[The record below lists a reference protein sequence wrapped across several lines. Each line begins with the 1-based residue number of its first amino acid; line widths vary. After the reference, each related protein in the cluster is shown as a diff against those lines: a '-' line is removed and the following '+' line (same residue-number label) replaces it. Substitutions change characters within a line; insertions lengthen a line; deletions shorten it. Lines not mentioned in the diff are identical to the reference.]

1 MACQFINGISWH
13 FFYFFRQ
20 RFSMMIFLWWR
31 WMQGEYSA
39 ERKDAT
45 FYNEMLHLCFVI
57 IISDGLQET
66 LEMKWKI
73 FENYLVLYCQ
83 SKFRQPASD
92 RSVFHRSC
100 FHVISAV
107 ENLYFPL
114 KISLRLVEIMTHFI
128 IKRCMTDKL
137 LQKAGRLGWRLQ
149 IHGAAKQDTSRQG
162 G

>member
-1 MACQFINGISWH
+1 MVLVDT
-13 FFYFFRQ
+13 FFTFFDRDFQ
-20 RFSMMIFLWWR
+20 WWFSCDK
-31 WMQGEYSA
+31 GECKGKYSVK
-39 ERKDAT
+39 RKDAT

-66 LEMKWKI
+66 LEVKWKI
-73 FENYLVLYCQ
+73 FENFENLNCQ
-83 SKFRQPASD
+83 SKFQQPASD

-114 KISLRLVEIMTHFI
+114 KISLRLAEIMTHFI

-149 IHGAAKQDTSRQG
+149 THGAAKQDTSRQG